1 MKAVCDFIARW
12 MGVIVLLV
20 AALSLIVPASFL
32 WMDTKTINPLLGV
45 IMFGMGLTLSPHDF
59 RIVLSHPKDI
69 LIGCLAQFTVM
80 PLLAFGLAWA
90 FSLPKELALGVILVG
105 CCPGGT
111 ASNVITYL
119 AKGDLALSVG
129 MTATSTLLAP
139 VLTPLLVW
147 LMAGTM
153 VDVDTMG
160 MLLSIVYVVIAP
172 IICGLLCQRF
182 LPQMTKC
189 VVPYLP
195 ALSSIAIAMV
205 VGIVVSH
212 NADRLLV
219 GGLMVVVVVMAHNL
233 LGLLIGYILG
243 CLLRLTRPKC
253 VALSIEVG
261 MQNSGL
267 ASSLAVLHFAA
278 FPFATIPGAVF
289 SVWHNI
295 SGAMAAKLYQRNSLK
310 K

>member
-1 MKAVCDFIARW
+1 MKKICHYISEY
-12 MGVIVLLV
+12 MGVLVLAV
-20 AALSLIVPASFL
+20 AAVSLWWPASFA
-32 WMDTKTINPLLGV
+32 WIDTWYINPLLGV
-45 IMFGMGLTLSPHDF
+45 IMFGMGLTLSAEDF
-59 RIVLSHPKDI
+59 RVVLSRPKDI

-80 PLLAFGLAWA
+80 PLLALGLSCA
-90 FSLPKELALGVILVG
+90 FALPKELALGVILVG

-139 VLTPLLVW
+139 LLTPLLVW

-160 MLLSIVYVVIAP
+160 MLLSIIYVVIAP
-172 IICGLLCQRF
+172 IVVGLLCQRF
-182 LPQMTKC
+182 VPKLTQG

-195 ALSSIAIAMV
+195 AFSSVTIAVV
-205 VGIVVSH
+205 VGIIVSH

-219 GGLMVVVVVMAHNL
+219 GGLLVVFVVMLHNL
-233 LGLLIGYILG
+233 CGLGIGYLIGRVLGLAEAKQRAI
-243 CLLRLTRPKC
+243 
-253 VALSIEVG
+253 SIEVG

-267 ASSLAVLHFAA
+267 ASSLATLHFATY
-278 FPFATIPGAVF
+278 PLATIPGAVF

-295 SGAMAAKLYQRNSLK
+295 SGALVARLYTWKSK
-310 K
+310 C

>member
-1 MKAVCDFIARW
+1 
-12 MGVIVLLV
+12 MGLLV
-20 AALSLIVPASFL
+20 LVVAVWSLLAPASFV
-32 WMDTKTINPLLGV
+32 WIDTWAINPMLGV
-45 IMFGMGLTLSPHDF
+45 IMFGMGLTLSPHDLK
-59 RIVLSHPKDI
+59 IVLSRPKDI
-69 LIGCLAQFTVM
+69 LLGCLAQFTVM
-80 PLLAFGLAWA
+80 PLLAWFLTWA

-139 VLTPLLVW
+139 ILTPLLVW

-153 VDVDTMG
+153 VDVDTWG
-160 MLLSIVYVVIAP
+160 MLQSIVYVVIAP
-172 IICGLLCQRF
+172 IVAGLLCQRF
-182 LPQMTKC
+182 LPKMTTR

-195 ALSSIAIAMV
+195 AVSSIAIALV

-212 NADRLLV
+212 TADKLWAGGMLV
-219 GGLMVVVVVMAHNL
+219 VLVVMAHNL
-233 LGLLIGYILG
+233 LGLAIGFLLG
-243 CLLRLTRPKC
+243 TLFRLSKPNC
-253 VALSIEVG
+253 VAVSIEVG

-278 FPFATIPGAVF
+278 FPLATIPGAIF

-295 SGAMAAKLYQRNSLK
+295 SGALVAKLYQRIYPSSSAT
-310 K
+310 